1 MPGLANRVEVRL
13 NFVTARRQQRP
24 NQVLCLVCRRN
35 ARQPTRARS
44 SENSHEHGFGL
55 IIQRMCRGDFIC
67 LSLLD
72 NTGKPLVAQVPCS
85 RLKTDLVRKR
95 VRRDIIRAGMK
106 LKLERGCQ
114 IFHELLVGVGLGAA
128 NLVMEVDDREHDAKG
143 LSQFQEDAEKGYGI
157 RASRARDRHAVSW
170 PEQPLLVDML
180 EHFFHHRDLKRPLP
194 LWNSLVVYVQKA
206 AFQLPGKEAAP
217 PRHVGKVVI
226 LFTPMKVIVIIP
238 AAGLGTRM
246 APVGKK
252 GVPSKQF
259 FEINGT
265 PIVFHTL
272 RVFARNQQISRIVVA
287 LRKNEMERF
296 RRQLEKETLGGK
308 VEIVEGGEHRQ
319 ESVANALSQIKASPD
334 DIVLVHDAVRPFV
347 DDEVIAN
354 VIHEVEKHGAA
365 IAGLPAV
372 DTIKQVERAAEGA
385 IVTSTIPRERIV
397 QAQTPQGF
405 RYELIKRAF
414 DSAAADGFTGTDEA
428 SLVERLGE
436 SVWVVMGSA
445 RNIKIT
451 TPADM
456 ELAEFLIGLTTK
468 EHEAE

>member
-1 MPGLANRVEVRL
+1 
-13 NFVTARRQQRP
+13 
-24 NQVLCLVCRRN
+24 
-35 ARQPTRARS
+35 
-44 SENSHEHGFGL
+44 
-55 IIQRMCRGDFIC
+55 
-67 LSLLD
+67 
-72 NTGKPLVAQVPCS
+72 
-85 RLKTDLVRKR
+85 
-95 VRRDIIRAGMK
+95 
-106 LKLERGCQ
+106 
-114 IFHELLVGVGLGAA
+114 
-128 NLVMEVDDREHDAKG
+128 
-143 LSQFQEDAEKGYGI
+143 
-157 RASRARDRHAVSW
+157 
-170 PEQPLLVDML
+170 
-180 EHFFHHRDLKRPLP
+180 
-194 LWNSLVVYVQKA
+194 
-206 AFQLPGKEAAP
+206 
-217 PRHVGKVVI
+217 
-226 LFTPMKVIVIIP
+226 MKVIVIIP

-246 APVGKK
+246 APAGKK

-265 PIVFHTL
+265 PIVIHTL
-272 RVFARNQQISRIVVA
+272 RVFAHNRQISQIIVA

-296 RRQLEKETLGGK
+296 RAQLEKEKISAK

-319 ESVANALSQIKASPD
+319 ESVANAIAKLKAAPD

-347 DDEVIAN
+347 DDDIIGN

-372 DTIKQVERAAEGA
+372 DTIKQVDRAAEGA
-385 IVTSTIPRERIV
+385 IITSTIPRAGVV

-414 DSAAADGFTGTDEA
+414 DAATADGFTGTDEA

-456 ELAEFLIGLTTK
+456 ELAEFLLAQAARAKNLAG
-468 EHEAE
+468 